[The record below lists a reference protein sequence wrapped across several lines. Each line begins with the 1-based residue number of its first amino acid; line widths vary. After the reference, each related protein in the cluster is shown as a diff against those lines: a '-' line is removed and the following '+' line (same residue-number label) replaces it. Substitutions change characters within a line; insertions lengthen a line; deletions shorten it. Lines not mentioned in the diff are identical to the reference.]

1 MDYIFVFKAL
11 YIYQKKLMMILG
23 SFYEMENVFYKGP
36 SISYSELNLGIFE
49 GF

>member
-11 YIYQKKLMMILG
+11 YIYQKKHMMLLKT
-23 SFYEMENVFYKGP
+23 FYEMENLFYRGP
-36 SISYSELNLGIFE
+36 RISYSELNFGIFE